1 MILDQN
7 QTNQPIEEPKFITA
21 CGGKVKD
28 PSKYP
33 SAEYHGKTIYF
44 CTQACLDVFLLSPD
58 PFMAG
63 EIEHPLD

>member
-1 MILDQN
+1 MILDHN
-7 QTNQPIEEPKFITA
+7 QTNQTIEEPKFITA

-44 CTQACLDVFLLSPD
+44 CTQACLNVFLLSPD
-58 PFMAG
+58 PFMDG